1 MDHSYRKVIFKVS
14 VFFIV
19 LIVFLLFIVKKD
31 SAEYVI
37 LVLSLGV
44 NLLLS
49 LAILLLGWMDRNRSS
64 QKR

>member
-31 SAEYVI
+31 SAEYVV
-37 LVLSLGV
+37 LVLSLSA
-44 NLLLS
+44 NLFLS
-49 LAILLLGWMDRNRSS
+49 IVILFLAWMDRNRGS
-64 QKR
+64 QR

>member
-1 MDHSYRKVIFKVS
+1 MDYSYRKVIFKIS

-49 LAILLLGWMDRNRSS
+49 LVILLLAWMDRNRSS

>member
-1 MDHSYRKVIFKVS
+1 MDHSYRKVIFKIC

-19 LIVFLLFIVKKD
+19 LIVLLLFIVEKD

-37 LVLSLGV
+37 LILSLGV
-44 NLLLS
+44 NLFLS
-49 LAILLLGWMDRNRSS
+49 VAILLLAWMDRNRGS

>member
-37 LVLSLGV
+37 LVLSLSV